1 MFVQLIDMEIIM
13 SESPFIRRVRDC
25 MRLRHLALATEKTYC
40 YWIRYFIRQQHIK
53 HPDAMEGDKVTA
65 FLTYIAVHQHVS
77 PNTQNQ
83 AFNALLF
90 MFRHVLQRPIENI
103 QAIRAKERRY
113 VPVVLT
119 TREVEQVL
127 AHLPQPYLTMAQVA
141 WGAGLRKIEILRLR
155 VKDIDFER
163 QEITIHQGKG
173 GKDRRSVLPQCTVE
187 ALRQFVAR
195 IEHLHAL
202 DINEGF
208 GAVEM
213 PYALARKYPT
223 ESHSLRWQFV
233 FAGAHRASDPISGE
247 IRRHHLH
254 PSTLEKAM
262 RFAVHKSGLNK
273 RITCHTFRHTF
284 ATQLLES
291 GYDIRTVQELL
302 GHADVSTTQIYTH
315 VLNRGG
321 SAVISPAD
329 RVRSL

>member
-1 MFVQLIDMEIIM
+1 MEIVM

-25 MRLRHLALATEKTYC
+25 MRLRQMALTTEKTYC
-40 YWIRYFIRQQHIK
+40 YWIRYYIRQQHIK
-53 HPDAMEGDKVTA
+53 HPDEMDADKITA
-65 FLTYIAVHQHVS
+65 FLTYLAVHQHVS

-90 MFRHVLQRPIENI
+90 MFRHVLLRPIENI

-113 VPVVLT
+113 IPVVLT

-127 AHLPQPYLTMAQVA
+127 VHLPQPYLTMVQIA

-163 QEITIHQGKG
+163 QELTIRQGKG
-173 GKDRRSVLPQCTVE
+173 GKDRRSVLPNCTTD
-187 ALRQFVAR
+187 ALRQFVRR

-202 DINEGF
+202 DISEGF

-223 ESHSLRWQFV
+223 ESRNLRWQFV
-233 FAGAHRASDPISGE
+233 FAGAHRAADPISGD

-254 PSTLEKAM
+254 PSTLEKAL
-262 RFAVHKSGLNK
+262 RFAVHTL
-273 RITCHTFRHTF
+273 
-284 ATQLLES
+284 
-291 GYDIRTVQELL
+291 D
-302 GHADVSTTQIYTH
+302 
-315 VLNRGG
+315 
-321 SAVISPAD
+321 
-329 RVRSL
+329 